1 MKNVNDKRFEYFN
14 KMCDFDY
21 IIRSYTSP
29 DFNEYVVSRGGDVVT
44 YRVYGTDNF
53 RIGEK

>member
-1 MKNVNDKRFEYFN
+1 MKTVNDKRFEYFN
-14 KMCDFDY
+14 ETCDFDY

-44 YRVYGTDNF
+44 YRVYGNDNF